1 MKIQNISLAQ
11 TSFSAQ
17 PKESSLN
24 PAKISAQD
32 IEQLFSNL
40 AKDSK
45 EKHENSSL
53 VQWFKDF
60 SKVIFSQ
67 ESTYRG
73 LLEFFTDDL
82 PSIVDAFRGKA
93 ALLESMFQ
101 SVCSTGL
108 MLTAPLVAKA
118 FARFYSRQ
126 IFESD
131 LASQVDTLMLFQR
144 QDLDS
149 NENFNNAKSR
159 IINDELQE
167 QMTMFDFKRAK
178 GLEGTVKRVSALF
191 EFMENQK
198 TTPDLR
204 EKILKLKDHV
214 IKAHSWFESITW
226 SAIPLAQRIFRK
238 YVLGLDRFSGSVKY
252 LTDIQAKDLGNEKG
266 FSIKQVLGTI
276 FSSISS
282 PLLVS
287 LGLEKINET
296 KSNKSSFLEFIKK
309 QLDTEHSYFPKLGLF
324 VFQGELPCFISKI
337 FNSQDKFELVE
348 NVIKVLTNNLSTFFG
363 DRLTNGNFA
372 RAYDKKLVEEFN
384 VEPGILYQ
392 KSESILASLFPEANK
407 FTEVLN
413 KTKKNPELKKKAND
427 FFEQAFYKGF
437 GLHVGLM
444 FVARFLINGITK
456 LRVKNALGNNV

>member
-1 MKIQNISLAQ
+1 MKIQNTSLAQ

-17 PKESSLN
+17 PKDSSLN

-32 IEQLFSNL
+32 IEKLFNNL
-40 AKDSK
+40 AQDSK
-45 EKHENSSL
+45 EKHDKASL
-53 VQWFKDF
+53 AQWFKDF

-82 PSIVDAFRGKA
+82 PSIVDALRGKA

-108 MLTAPLVAKA
+108 MLTTPIVAKT

-126 IFESD
+126 IFQED

-144 QDLDS
+144 KDLESD
-149 NENFNNAKSR
+149 ENFNNAKSR

-178 GLEGTVKRVSALF
+178 GLEGSVKKASALF
-191 EFMENQK
+191 DFMNNQESNK
-198 TTPDLR
+198 DLR
-204 EKILKLKDHV
+204 GKISKLKDDV

-226 SAIPLAQRIFRK
+226 SVIPLAQRIFRK
-238 YVLGLDRFSGSVKY
+238 HVLGLERFSGSVKY
-252 LTDIQAKDLGNEKG
+252 LSDSEAQKLGSEKG
-266 FSIKQVLGTI
+266 FSLKQVLGTV

-287 LGLEKINET
+287 LGLSKIND
-296 KSNKSSFLEFIKK
+296 SRSDNNLLLAFLKK

-324 VFQGELPCFISKI
+324 VFQGELPYIISKI
-337 FNSQDKFELVE
+337 FNSQDRFELVE
-348 NVIKVLTNNLSTFFG
+348 NTIKVLTNNLSTFFG

-372 RAYDKKLVEEFN
+372 KAYDKKLVKEFN
-384 VEPGILYQ
+384 IEPGVLYQ
-392 KSESILASLFPEANK
+392 KSENAFANLFPEANK
-407 FTEVLN
+407 FTEVIN
-413 KTKKNPELKKKAND
+413 KTKKNPLLRKKAKE

-437 GLHVGLM
+437 GLHVALM
-444 FVARFLINGITK
+444 FLARFLINGITK
-456 LRVKNALGNNV
+456 LRVKNALGNSV